1 MRTHCLNGHPA
12 FAIVFAI
19 EKRLNARSLHAQVKA
34 ERPRKEAER
43 HYSRLFAH
51 QAFMIL
57 RLRDKIVVP
66 HVVPQRFF
74 AKDPFVADF
83 LGWQFFLSDEPRH
96 RLLGNAD

>member
-51 QAFMIL
+51 QAPMIL
-57 RLRDKIVVP
+57 RLWDEIVVP

-83 LGWQFFLSDEPRH
+83 LGWQFFLSDESRH